1 LHRVAVHAH
10 CPGGTGAAT
19 RCDGAVQ
26 RGPSIPIERVDASI
40 PKISDGAVRAF
51 AVMRMPAR
59 RGGGTP
65 SSSDPML
72 VNSVTNRARG
82 AIGASRAVLR

>member
-1 LHRVAVHAH
+1 
-10 CPGGTGAAT
+10 
-19 RCDGAVQ
+19 
-26 RGPSIPIERVDASI
+26 VDASI